1 MDSEAIRTPGN
12 MKLKR
17 DLSRE
22 AVNLALQ
29 GEWERATEV
38 NKAILEL
45 FADDVEAMNR
55 LVKALIELG
64 SYLDARAVLNQA
76 CEVAPYNNIAKKN
89 LARLDQLTAN
99 PDSANQGNHR
109 QTKKTTGAPHIF
121 IEESGK
127 SATTILRNTTAN
139 KAVLHL
145 SPSDRVVLSRDK
157 NTVIVRTLEGD
168 LLGRLEPKLGNR
180 ISRLIDGGNKY
191 AAAVVTVNGQEV
203 SVIIRETFKHRSLQ
217 NVCSFPYKA
226 KEEDRVL
233 LNETV
238 ARFMR
243 EEDDSDDDEDD
254 EENLIDEE
262 EMDNGWPE
270 DE

>member
-1 MDSEAIRTPGN
+1 MDSEAIRTPGSIR
-12 MKLKR
+12 LKR

-38 NKAILEL
+38 NKDILEL
-45 FADDVEAMNR
+45 FAGDVEAMNR

-64 SYLDARAVLNQA
+64 SYLDARAVLNQV

-89 LARLDQLTAN
+89 LVRLDQLTAN
-99 PDSANQGNHR
+99 PGSANPGNPK
-109 QTKKTTGAPHIF
+109 QTKKTAGAPDIF

-127 SATTILRNTTAN
+127 STTILRNTTSN

-157 NTVIVRTLEGD
+157 NTVIIRTLEGD
-168 LLGRLEPKLGNR
+168 LPGHLEPKLGNR

-191 AAAVVTVNGQEV
+191 AAAAVTVNGQEV
-203 SVIIRETFKHRSLQ
+203 SVIIRETFKHRSLE
-217 NVCSFPYKA
+217 NVCSFPPKA
-226 KEEDRVL
+226 KEEDRVF

-243 EEDDSDDDEDD
+243 EEDDSDDDE
-254 EENLIDEE
+254 ENIIDEE
-262 EMDNGWPE
+262 EMDTGWSE

>member
-1 MDSEAIRTPGN
+1 MDSEAIRTPGSIR
-12 MKLKR
+12 LKR

-38 NKAILEL
+38 NKDILEL
-45 FADDVEAMNR
+45 FAGDVEAMNR

-64 SYLDARAVLNQA
+64 SYLDARAVLNQV

-89 LARLDQLTAN
+89 LVRLDQLTAN
-99 PDSANQGNHR
+99 PGSANPGNPK
-109 QTKKTTGAPHIF
+109 QTKKTAGAPDIF

-127 SATTILRNTTAN
+127 SATILRNTTSN

-157 NTVIVRTLEGD
+157 NTVIIRTLEGD
-168 LLGRLEPKLGNR
+168 LPGHLEPKLGNR

-191 AAAVVTVNGQEV
+191 AAAAVTVNGQEV

-217 NVCSFPYKA
+217 NVCSFPPKA
-226 KEEDRVL
+226 KEEDRVF

-243 EEDDSDDDEDD
+243 EEDDSDDDE
-254 EENLIDEE
+254 ENIIDEE
-262 EMDNGWPE
+262 EMDTGWSE